1 MKKQWMMVM
10 VLVGLLWPCAGGV
23 AEDMDDAIGN
33 FLSKFPDI
41 LYPSKIYFMIA
52 RSGLDI
58 LTVKDIFESS
68 SAGKEFPEIDFE
80 FDRVL
85 NQFHYWILPYIFVSK
100 PYKRLYVK
108 EFYTDHGGKRTMFL
122 KNTAFRLPD
131 KVVPYT
137 DLGKVYT
144 DHNGKKR
151 RITGWVRD
159 EPDCGYYWAHY
170 GHTKPEN
177 RFKWWPRYNFG
188 RLFKKYGTEGFTT
201 TIVYRFDDE
210 EEKTLVN
217 EYDVRE
223 VENRG
228 FDMTWP
234 F

>member
-10 VLVGLLWPCAGGV
+10 VLVGLLWPCAGGI

-41 LYPSKIYFMIA
+41 LYPSKVYYFFSSGKIA
-52 RSGLDI
+52 EVWPENAFKRFSEG
-58 LTVKDIFESS
+58 E
-68 SAGKEFPEIDFE
+68 EFPEIDFE

-85 NQFHYWILPYIFVSK
+85 NQFRYFILPTMFVPK

-122 KNTAFRLPD
+122 KDATFELPD
-131 KVVPYT
+131 KVIYWEE
-137 DLGKVYT
+137 
-144 DHNGKKR
+144 R
-151 RITGWVRD
+151 ETGWCRS
-159 EPDCGYYWAHY
+159 EPDCGYYWANY
-170 GHTKPEN
+170 AYTKPEN
-177 RFKWWPRYNFG
+177 WFKWWPRYNFG

-201 TIVYRFDDE
+201 TIVYHFDDE
-210 EEKTLVN
+210 AEKTLVTKY
-217 EYDVRE
+217 EVRE

>member
-108 EFYTDHGGKRTMFL
+108 EFYTDHGGKKTMFL
-122 KNTAFRLPD
+122 KDATFELPD
-131 KVVPYT
+131 KVVYWEDPE
-137 DLGKVYT
+137 
-144 DHNGKKR
+144 
-151 RITGWVRD
+151 TGWCRS
-159 EPDCGYYWAHY
+159 EPDCGYYWANY
-170 GHTKPEN
+170 ADTKPEN
-177 RFKWWPRYNFG
+177 PFKWWPRYNFG

-223 VENRG
+223 VENRE